1 MRITATRFHSKT
13 TRRMH
18 HSRIWRLKR
27 NFIGNLRKNYP
38 SLVGTGTVCNL
49 KCLPLKGYITVCF
62 FLAALWN
69 CESRAWTWQIL
80 QRKNRCIFQ
89 GFLYLFRWSRGS
101 THKMPAPPPWYPKYR
116 YQIYRPSPVYCC
128 ILSAFCAT
136 KVQVFWK
143 NVHTDVIRFGQLP
156 SWTDLSRRTSF
167 VSVSSSTMSSI
178 CVAPTP
184 ELIPWNWSWFR
195 IIPRIRWLLTGI
207 RQND

>member
-1 MRITATRFHSKT
+1 
-13 TRRMH
+13 MH

-49 KCLPLKGYITVCF
+49 KCFPLKGYITVCF

-80 QRKNRCIFQ
+80 QRKNRCILQ

-136 KVQVFWK
+136 KIQVFWK
-143 NVHTDVIRFGQLP
+143 NVHTDVIRFGQLRVELTSQEWRHLSLWAARQCRQSVWRP
-156 SWTDLSRRTSF
+156 RRSWYRGTGAGSESYR
-167 VSVSSSTMSSI
+167 VSAGS
-178 CVAPTP
+178 
-184 ELIPWNWSWFR
+184 
-195 IIPRIRWLLTGI
+195 
-207 RQND
+207 

>member
-1 MRITATRFHSKT
+1 MFAFK
-13 TRRMH
+13 
-18 HSRIWRLKR
+18 RLHYSM
-27 NFIGNLRKNYP
+27 L
-38 SLVGTGTVCNL
+38 
-49 KCLPLKGYITVCF
+49 

-143 NVHTDVIRFGQLP
+143 NVHTDVIRFGQLRVELTSQEWRHLSLWAARQCRQSVWRP
-156 SWTDLSRRTSF
+156 RRSWYRGTGAGSESFRVSAGSKQEF
-167 VSVSSSTMSSI
+167 VSMSGY
-178 CVAPTP
+178 
-184 ELIPWNWSWFR
+184 EIPCF
-195 IIPRIRWLLTGI
+195 
-207 RQND
+207 